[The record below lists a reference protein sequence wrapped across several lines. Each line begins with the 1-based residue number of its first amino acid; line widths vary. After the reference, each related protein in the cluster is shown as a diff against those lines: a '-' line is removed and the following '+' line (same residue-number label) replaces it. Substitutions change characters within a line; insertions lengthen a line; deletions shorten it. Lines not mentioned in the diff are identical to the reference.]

1 VTGGRSAEDV
11 ALVIIDH
18 ARRRMPERG
27 VSEDEVREVL
37 ARGRPAEA
45 RGGRQA
51 VELVFP
57 YNSFWQGRFYEQ
69 KKVKI
74 IYVEEGADQI
84 VIIVYAYY
92 GGWDQ
97 P

>member
-1 VTGGRSAEDV
+1 MAV
-11 ALVIIDH
+11 VIIDH

-27 VSEDEVREVL
+27 VSEDDIKKVL

-51 VELVFP
+51 LELVIP
-57 YNSFWQGRFYEQ
+57 YNSYWQGRFYEQ

-74 IYVEEGADQI
+74 VYVEEGADRV
-84 VIIVYAYY
+84 VITIYAYY
-92 GGWDQ
+92 GRWD
-97 P
+97 